1 MVKNFAQMSI
11 YSAKGVMGMDMSS
24 IMASQL
30 RSLQSTIQMSVLNN
44 ALNMGTVAATE
55 MLESLPNYA
64 AAAHPHKG
72 ASIDVKA

>member
-1 MVKNFAQMSI
+1 
-11 YSAKGVMGMDMSS
+11 MDMSS

-30 RSLQSTIQMSVLNN
+30 RSLQSTVQMSVLNN
-44 ALNMGTVAATE
+44 ALNLNTVAATE
-55 MLESLPNYA
+55 MLESLPDQP

>member
-1 MVKNFAQMSI
+1 MVKNFAQLSI

-30 RSLQSTIQMSVLNN
+30 RSLQSTVQMSVLNN
-44 ALNMGTVAATE
+44 ALTMGTEAATE
-55 MLESLPNYA
+55 MLESLPNQT

-72 ASIDVKA
+72 ASIDVTA